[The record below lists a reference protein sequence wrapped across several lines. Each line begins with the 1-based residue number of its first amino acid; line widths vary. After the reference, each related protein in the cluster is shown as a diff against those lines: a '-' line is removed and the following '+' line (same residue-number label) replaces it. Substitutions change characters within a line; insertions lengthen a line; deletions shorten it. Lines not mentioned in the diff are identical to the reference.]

1 MRVPR
6 RLHAMLVVGAGAACA
21 HPTAAPALKGL
32 QRLPVG
38 CYVVDARFDSAG
50 ERRLGDSGRVSGVH
64 PDTVGLG
71 GGPSHWQDTV
81 ALAATLS
88 THDQADSLGP
98 FYQVRPSRQYIR
110 QVWQSRGDAVWVY
123 SSNGLVG
130 STDAVHGEAA
140 EFRGSRTYG
149 TDTGA
154 VYYATV
160 RYSPAHCLGF

>member
-6 RLHAMLVVGAGAACA
+6 RLHAMLLVGAGTACA
-21 HPTAAPALKGL
+21 HPTAAPAPMAL

-50 ERRLGDSGRVSGVH
+50 ERRLGDSGRTSGVH
-64 PDTVGLG
+64 PDTVGL

-81 ALAATLS
+81 ALAGTLS
-88 THDQADSLGP
+88 PRDQSDSLGP
-98 FYQVRPSRQYIR
+98 FYQVRPSRQYMR
-110 QVWQSRGDAVWVY
+110 QVWQSRADSVWIY
-123 SSNGLVG
+123 WSNGLVG
-130 STDAVHGEAA
+130 STDAVRSEGA